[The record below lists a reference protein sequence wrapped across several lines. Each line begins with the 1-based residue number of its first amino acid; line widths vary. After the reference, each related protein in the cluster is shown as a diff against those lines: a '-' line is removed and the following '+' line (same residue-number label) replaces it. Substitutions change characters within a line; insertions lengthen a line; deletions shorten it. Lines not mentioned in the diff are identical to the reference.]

1 MKSILQLELDE
12 PINTY
17 LLFKHSPLYR
27 KLSQQYKVEL
37 LDPKEDLPSL
47 FVLKGTKSAEDATKT
62 IEIFDFEKKF
72 KNRQIVFLE
81 NASGNNWN
89 VVEKNKTDYEL
100 NITTSFTT
108 SETLQDTSAYNW
120 LQSKEIQGILEKN
133 KWVRAVKFN
142 QPLQQCFENNKKH
155 EFHVRTL
162 FCNYLSENLPTNDSL
177 ATLDLNNL
185 ILHDFGA
192 GVNKLKFKESDKF
205 DFKYLFPVDEKDSSK
220 VKTFYCDGEAG
231 GEKMISKVV
240 KILDKYF
247 KDLEEGKDIQGKDIE
262 TFIIVERAI
271 NQIIQVQL
279 KSKAEEYRKNN
290 NKENNNENILRNS
303 NSRFEEKDC
312 LKMREFERKCS
323 DLREKN
329 GNFRNKLENRGSRS
343 PDNMILQGSEKN
355 NDGNFFE
362 SVEGFFQDLLG
373 NSSHNTSKNVKQ
385 KEGEKTKY
393 RKAVHE
399 EDDKKPSNFLE
410 GIIDAI
416 AVCCGSRKEKGG
428 GR

>member
-12 PINTY
+12 PINTS

-133 KWVRAVKFN
+133 KWVSAVKFN

-162 FCNYLSENLPTNDSL
+162 FCNYLSENLPKEKSL

-185 ILHDFGA
+185 ILQ
-192 GVNKLKFKESDKF
+192 
-205 DFKYLFPVDEKDSSK
+205 
-220 VKTFYCDGEAG
+220 
-231 GEKMISKVV
+231 EKMISKVV

-247 KDLEEGKDIQGKDIE
+247 KDLEEGKDIQGKDLE

>member
-1 MKSILQLELDE
+1 MKAPDNE
-12 PINTY
+12 PINIS
-17 LLFKHSPLYR
+17 LLFEHSPLYR
-27 KLSQQYKVEL
+27 KLLKQHKVES

-47 FVLKGTKSAEDATKT
+47 FVLNDTISAEDALRT
-62 IEIFDFEKKF
+62 IEFFDFNKNYLNKKMIF
-72 KNRQIVFLE
+72 FE
-81 NASGNNWN
+81 NTSDNKWN
-89 VVEKNKTDYEL
+89 VVVKNKADYEL
-100 NITTSFTT
+100 NTTKSFTT
-108 SETLQDTSAYNW
+108 SKKLQDTNAYNC
-120 LQSKEIQGILEKN
+120 LESNEIQGILEEN
-133 KWVRAVKFN
+133 KWVSAVKFK
-142 QPLQQCFENNKKH
+142 QPLEQCFENNKKH

-162 FCNYLSENLPTNDSL
+162 FCNYLSKNLGGHNNL
-177 ATLDLNNL
+177 ANLDLNNL
-185 ILHDFGA
+185 ILEDFGT
-192 GVNKLKFKESDKF
+192 GVNKLKFNKSDKF

-220 VKTFYCDGEAG
+220 VKTFYCDREGG
-231 GEKMISKVV
+231 GEQMISKVV

-279 KSKAEEYRKNN
+279 KSKAEEYRKNH

-312 LKMREFERKCS
+312 LKMREFEIKCS

-362 SVEGFFQDLLG
+362 SVEGFLKNLLG
-373 NSSHNTSKNVKQ
+373 NPSNSTNKNVEQ

-416 AVCCGSRKEKGG
+416 SFCCGSRNDKGG